1 VATTVVL
8 VRHGQA
14 RAFTEQFIA
23 GNDGC
28 KGLSDLGRNQSEALR
43 DRLAHRGELRPDVV
57 GASVLR
63 RAIETAEITFPG
75 ADVVTDCDW
84 CEQHVGEADGMT
96 IDEFT
101 RVHGGFNDADLDHPM
116 APGGESAR
124 EFNARVRRAV
134 DALHD
139 RYRDQT
145 LVLFTHGGFV
155 AAATLYALGG
165 PGLYERGAP
174 SLGQAENTSMTVLV
188 SDAGGP
194 WSLGRYND
202 AAHLLR
208 G

>member
-1 VATTVVL
+1 MATTVVL

-23 GNDGC
+23 GHDGC
-28 KGLSDLGRNQSEALR
+28 KGLSDLGRNQAEALR
-43 DRLAHRGELRPDVV
+43 DRLARSNEVQPDVV
-57 GASVLR
+57 GASVLP
-63 RAIETAEITFPG
+63 RAIETAEIALPG
-75 ADVVTDCDW
+75 AAVVTDCDW
-84 CEQHVGEADGMT
+84 CEQHVGAADGMT

-101 RVHGGFNDADLDHPM
+101 RVYGGFNDADLDHPIS
-116 APGGESAR
+116 PGGESAR
-124 EFNARVRRAV
+124 MFNVRVRRAV
-134 DALHD
+134 DALQA

-145 LVLFTHGGFV
+145 VVLFTHGGFV

-165 PGLYERGAP
+165 PGLYEPGAP

-188 SDAGGP
+188 SDGGGR

-202 AAHLLR
+202 AAHLSR